1 MKHLNKVGM
10 PPQYGLYAAIAAA
23 SVSALAYDRIK
34 HQFESQEKMKQIH
47 KSIEIACQKRITGI
61 QKSLDAS
68 VSALNKHCSD
78 NHRTVAA
85 ALRAENNEVLREL
98 QELLINLLNAPDQRA
113 AITAILGKFHDEMRR
128 QAAQSRDEAS
138 HVSDLAMQRVKLLEE
153 RLDSMQRDLEA
164 FTHRPPSPAADDIDD
179 DDVSAVLARTDAIEK
194 EMKAA
199 AAQRRPALA

>member
-1 MKHLNKVGM
+1 M
-10 PPQYGLYAAIAAA
+10 PPKYGLYAAIAAA
-23 SVSALAYDRIK
+23 SVGAIAYDRVK
-34 HQFESQEKMKQIH
+34 LKQIQH
-47 KSIEIACQKRITGI
+47 SIELVCHRHINDQTVGI

-78 NHRTVAA
+78 NHRAAAA

-98 QELLINLLNAPDQRA
+98 QELLINLLNVPDQRA

-179 DDVSAVLARTDAIEK
+179 DDVSAVLARCDALEK
-194 EMKAA
+194 EMKYEKAA
-199 AAQRRPALA
+199 AKKNSG